1 MKVHRT
7 AGLLA
12 VDGHAA
18 SVLGSVKVKVTLK
31 SSADSVQLQAA
42 IAGIVA
48 AVPAFIAQTVV
59 TGITLR
65 REVVAKVVDAALV
78 LAGAQ
83 SGALF
88 DWGADDLWTA
98 LALSVLAIAVGLQG
112 RPRVEAL

>member
-1 MKVHRT
+1 M
-7 AGLLA
+7 A
-12 VDGHAA
+12 
-18 SVLGSVKVKVTLK
+18 
-31 SSADSVQLQAA
+31 
-42 IAGIVA
+42 A

-65 REVVAKVVDAALV
+65 RKVVAKVVDAALV

-83 SGALF
+83 SGAVF
-88 DWGADDLWTA
+88 ERRGADNLWTA